1 MTRCDCSMMVDEDA
15 GCRGAVSNCS
25 ICARVGFFTKTTYFL
40 RCTGTYRVPL
50 FCAFPLY
57 RYWRS
62 TRILSQ
68 SHDRLWDKICYLA
81 RLKHGSLSI
90 SFCCVYSAGNGGIR
104 TARSL
109 RSAPLSGLLI
119 GYLCL
124 ANTWTWENPS
134 NSMKSC
140 AYIADTRE
148 VTEHPSRGVNERAGS
163 ANTIIQSD
171 LVIVNSSGG
180 FVWSMCWAL
189 RFLDTPPPPAYH
201 PKSFTEQLESSCHR
215 VSVVS
220 LFF

>member
-1 MTRCDCSMMVDEDA
+1 MVV
-15 GCRGAVSNCS
+15 GAVSKCL
-25 ICARVGFFTKTTYFL
+25 IKARVGFFTKTTYFL
-40 RCTGTYRVPL
+40 WEGRLIAVYWHLQSIIPL
-50 FCAFPLY
+50 SYAFPLY

-68 SHDRLWDKICYLA
+68 SHDWLWDKICYLA

-90 SFCCVYSAGNGGIR
+90 TFCCVYSAGNGGIR

-148 VTEHPSRGVNERAGS
+148 VIEYPSRGVNERAGS

-180 FVWSMCWAL
+180 FVWSMSWAL
-189 RFLDTPPPPAYH
+189 RFFDTPPQPTTQ
-201 PKSFTEQLESSCHR
+201 K
-215 VSVVS
+215 VSQNN
-220 LFF
+220 